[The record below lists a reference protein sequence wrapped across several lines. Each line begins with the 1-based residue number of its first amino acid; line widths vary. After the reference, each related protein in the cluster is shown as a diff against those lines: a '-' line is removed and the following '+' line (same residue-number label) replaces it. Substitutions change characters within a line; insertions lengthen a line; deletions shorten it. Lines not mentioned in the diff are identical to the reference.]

1 MSADRLYVNAKV
13 ITMEPESPEAEAF
26 LVSQGRFA
34 MVGREDSVRSQ
45 APEDVETVD
54 LEGKT
59 VLPGFIET
67 HNHLSFYAL
76 TLVMADCSPRS
87 NACIGDVQDKIRD
100 MAQSAGPGQWV
111 VGWGYDDTMIQENR
125 HLHFRDLD
133 AVAPDNPV
141 FIQHASG
148 HLSYTNS
155 AALKLGNITGDTP
168 QPEGGTIHKD
178 ENGEP
183 TGLLMEPAAQLQVAA
198 HLPKPEVDE
207 FKALFPEAIAHYSRE
222 GVTSTHDG
230 AVGMSGQGRGT
241 IQAFRELEDE
251 NRLNIR
257 VYLTT
262 IYHLYDQLIELGLGT
277 GFGSDLLKVGS
288 VKLFQDGSIQGLT
301 AALLE
306 DYYQKP
312 GFRGELIMPQSE
324 LDALVEKY
332 QNEGL
337 QIAIHANGN
346 AAIESVILAMEKA
359 QAKYP
364 LDDLRHMIIHCQTA
378 TDDQIK
384 RMKNLNIIPSYFPG
398 HVYYWG
404 DRHKAL
410 FLGPERAA
418 RIDPLGSSVKA
429 GLRFTLHADTPV
441 TPVSPL
447 FSIHCAVNRL
457 TRNGEV
463 LGPEECISPYDA
475 LKTFTTDA
483 AYCSFEENLKGSI
496 RLGKLADFVV
506 LSENPLE
513 VAPET
518 IKDIQVLQ
526 TVVGGDRVY
535 MAE

>member
-1 MSADRLYVNAKV
+1 MYVNANV
-13 ITMEPESPEAEAF
+13 ITMEPDSPTAEAF
-26 LVSQGRFA
+26 LVGQGRFLR
-34 MVGREDSVRSQ
+34 VGSEDEVRFH
-45 APEDVETVD
+45 APEGVETED
-54 LEGKT
+54 LAGKT
-59 VLPGFIET
+59 VVPGFIET

-76 TLVMADCSPRS
+76 TLVMADCSSGS
-87 NACIGDVQDKIRD
+87 NERIRDVQDKIRD
-100 MAQSAGPGQWV
+100 MAKAAGPGQWV
-111 VGWGYDDTMIQENR
+111 VGWGYDDTMIRENR
-125 HLHFRDLD
+125 HLHRRDLD
-133 AVAPDNPV
+133 EAAPENPV

-155 AALKLGNITGDTP
+155 AALKLGNVTKDTP

-178 ENGEP
+178 DNGEP

-198 HLPKPEVDE
+198 HLPTPGAEE
-207 FKALFPEAIAHYSRE
+207 LKALFPEAISHYNRE
-222 GVTSTHDG
+222 GVTSTHD
-230 AVGMSGQGRGT
+230 AAIGMNGQGRST
-241 IQAFRELEDE
+241 IQAFRELKDE

-257 VYLTT
+257 VYMTT
-262 IYHLYDQLIELGLGT
+262 MYHLYDQLIELGLGT
-277 GFGSDLLKVGS
+277 GFGSDLLKFGS

-306 DYYQKP
+306 DYHQKP

-332 QNEGL
+332 QKEAL

-346 AAIESVILAMEKA
+346 AAIESVITAMEKA

-378 TDDQIK
+378 TDDQIE

-404 DRHKAL
+404 DRHKSL

-418 RIDPLGSSVKA
+418 RIDPLGSSIKA

-441 TPVSPL
+441 TPISPL

-483 AYCSFEENLKGSI
+483 AYCSFEEDLKGSI
-496 RLGKLADFVV
+496 RRGKLADFAV
-506 LSENPLE
+506 LSKNPLE
-513 VAPET
+513 VPPET
-518 IKDIQVLQ
+518 IKDIQILQ
-526 TVVGGDRVY
+526 TVVDGNPVY
-535 MAE
+535 TA